1 MIFADCTQK
10 NPLLP
15 CPVHGE
21 GRHQTLQGQV
31 GRLLSCQDFFDD
43 RWRQKG
49 QSQNSAD
56 IGGIDFLGRRQI
68 RDRAEHALVEEA
80 LLATYP
86 RDDLDHSVIHPRPAL
101 GHNHRAIGE
110 DHDGLSSAHFQCH
123 R

>member
-1 MIFADCTQK
+1 
-10 NPLLP
+10 
-15 CPVHGE
+15 
-21 GRHQTLQGQV
+21 V

-86 RDDLDHSVIHPRPAL
+86 RDDLDHSVIHSGFAL
-101 GHNHRAIGE
+101 GHNPRAIRE
-110 DHDGLSSAHFQCH
+110 DHDGFAAAHFSVIGT
-123 R
+123 RVTVGVVMDLVFIRPPRV